1 MAKRYSRPKPGL
13 KNEVSSLISKT
24 NPDKTPEDINT
35 NSTLTE
41 QVIKK
46 PRIKKK
52 KTPLLDRF
60 VSAVNFFKLELVIG
74 LAALTLSLGQYFQ
87 SGISVRITVTNTW
100 RDGYTS
106 EIRNRV
112 SKFRYLYN
120 KKWIPSCKNDN
131 NCINLVN
138 ASVEKI
144 VDPQKYYNENLE
156 NDVYIKELVSDE
168 LDTQLFSDTVNGE
181 SLSDANKKTQKKQ
194 AIIAAILNYRNSI
207 IEALN
212 TFETVKAVIDARPLY
227 RWHILYSDTL
237 EDRYKDTINES
248 KRDLEIF
255 IKIYRQVFSRN
266 TPAWKVLTEE
276 ESKTNDYFTY
286 LVYIIMLVL
295 ILSVVYL
302 IKERKILLDKMKKEA
317 QTV

>member
-1 MAKRYSRPKPGL
+1 M
-13 KNEVSSLISKT
+13 
-24 NPDKTPEDINT
+24 
-35 NSTLTE
+35 
-41 QVIKK
+41 
-46 PRIKKK
+46 
-52 KTPLLDRF
+52 
-60 VSAVNFFKLELVIG
+60 
-74 LAALTLSLGQYFQ
+74 
-87 SGISVRITVTNTW
+87 TNTW